1 MALLDSIETR
11 ILSAVS
17 GFLQP
22 IFAPLQRFW
31 NALKGFFTALID
43 VVPETVTLVKSVI
56 SEINAWRTFRS
67 GVNFNTKGVISIA
80 TAKAQ
85 IEDLIGEIVDAWSA
99 LVELFTSGFKLP
111 VRGVSEAADALEEVV
126 TAFEDVFGKFGIR
139 QGLSRLGAV
148 LEKAGGKVFEVLALI
163 QAVAEEALKVVR
175 ELQAIVNAVRDV
187 RDLFQTG
194 GGLFLKQTN
203 PRRVEKLAD
212 GSSIKIRVG
221 NLHS

>member
-1 MALLDSIETR
+1 MALLDLIEQR
-11 ILSAVS
+11 IESAVS
-17 GFLQP
+17 NFLQP
-22 IFAPLQRFW
+22 VIGPLQRFW

-43 VVPETVTLVKSVI
+43 VVPETITLVKDVI
-56 SEINAWRTFRS
+56 TEINAWRTFRS
-67 GVNFNTKGVISIA
+67 GVNFNTKGVISIQ
-80 TAKAQ
+80 TAKDQ
-85 IEDLIGEIVDAWSA
+85 ITDLIGEVVDAWNA

-126 TAFEDVFGKFGIR
+126 TAFEDVFGKLGIR
-139 QGLSRLGAV
+139 QGLKRLGAV

-175 ELQAIVNAVRDV
+175 ELQAIVNAVRDA

-203 PRRVEKLAD
+203 PRRVETLSD
-212 GSSIKIRVG
+212 GTKIKIRVG
-221 NLHS
+221 NLHQ